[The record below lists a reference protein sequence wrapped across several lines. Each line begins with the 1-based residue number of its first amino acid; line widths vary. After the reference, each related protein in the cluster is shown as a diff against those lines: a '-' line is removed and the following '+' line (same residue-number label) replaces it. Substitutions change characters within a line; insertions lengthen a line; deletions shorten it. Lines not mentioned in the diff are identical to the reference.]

1 MLASLSPAQSV
12 AGFVVGVAV
21 GLTGVG
27 GGALLTPVMVLFF
40 RVPAGVAVS
49 SDLVVSLFI
58 KPVGSAVHLRR
69 GRPRLDIV
77 RWLMAGSVPAAFTG
91 VLLLRLLGDHAADA
105 LKPMLGAALV
115 LTAVAIIGKS
125 AIVRHRSPNDGEA
138 APPAPVRPLPTLLV
152 GAVGGLLVGLT
163 SVGSGSLMLIG
174 LAALYPQ
181 LTGRELVGTDL
192 VQAVPLVA
200 AATVGHLLFGS
211 VDAHLAT
218 SVLLGAL
225 PGVYLGARLSS
236 RASDRVVRP
245 ILSTVLAASGLKL
258 LGL

>member
-1 MLASLSPAQSV
+1 MSALAS
-12 AGFVVGVAV
+12 
-21 GLTGVG
+21 TGSE
-27 GGALLTPVMVLFF
+27 A
-40 RVPAGVAVS
+40 
-49 SDLVVSLFI
+49 
-58 KPVGSAVHLRR
+58 
-69 GRPRLDIV
+69 
-77 RWLMAGSVPAAFTG
+77 
-91 VLLLRLLGDHAADA
+91 
-105 LKPMLGAALV
+105 
-115 LTAVAIIGKS
+115 
-125 AIVRHRSPNDGEA
+125 NDEA
-138 APPAPVRPLPTLLV
+138 APRLAAAGIAALFLV